1 MMKMILMISILLQ
14 QSSRKKTKKKRKRWK
29 NQHHP
34 KTMMTIL
41 MISWTLQA
49 HSQQKL
55 KNLKKKLKQN
65 TKLLAR
71 SRNRKKKKR
80 RNKSQRKR
88 LNQNQKIKTKGH
100 RKRNQQ
106 QNKIPNLLLMRFSK
120 RFLTNSIKKIRLMI
134 QIFLLLLSVWQK
146 KRWTQLWKVWMS
158 MNTWIFRWLRKER
171 LNWHRKVKGIFR
183 MAVQKFSISMLLTWV
198 KKQQK
203 LI

>member
-1 MMKMILMISILLQ
+1 MAMILMISWTLQ
-14 QSSRKKTKKKRKRWK
+14 ALSQRKLKNLKKKLKQSIRLLVKRNK
-29 NQHHP
+29 KKKSQLHLR
-34 KTMMTIL
+34 MMTIL
-41 MISWTLQA
+41 MTLWTLQA

-88 LNQNQKIKTKGH
+88 LNRNQKIKTKGH

-134 QIFLLLLSVWQK
+134 QIFLLLLSV
-146 KRWTQLWKVWMS
+146 
-158 MNTWIFRWLRKER
+158 
-171 LNWHRKVKGIFR
+171 
-183 MAVQKFSISMLLTWV
+183 
-198 KKQQK
+198 
-203 LI
+203 